1 MLLSYLPLS
10 HIAEQVCTIYGP
22 LINGLQVSFAESFEK
37 LGENLKE
44 VRPTLFF
51 GVPRVW
57 EKFMARAQ
65 SAIASQ
71 PKTRQ
76 RIVSWARGV
85 ASRFHA
91 DAMAHRQS
99 PISLQAQYA
108 LAKRTVFGPLKA
120 RIGLERAHLLA
131 TSAAPIAREVLEFF
145 TSLDLPIAEIYGQ
158 SEVTGP
164 TSVSTKEAVKL
175 GKLGRPM
182 PGVEVRIA
190 PDGEIL
196 VRGGNVCLGY
206 YKDEAATK
214 ELIQDGWLHSGD
226 VGQLD
231 EDGFLQITGR
241 KKEIIVTSGGKKTAP
256 ANIEGLLKA
265 IEPIG
270 NAMVVGDNK
279 NYLVALLALDP
290 ERVSA
295 FAAKHGFPTDVPKLA
310 SDPRF
315 REHLTDR
322 IEREVNA
329 RLSQFETIKKFEVL
343 PNDFTIDGG
352 ELTSTLKVR
361 RKVVAEK
368 YAKNIERLYA

>member
-1 MLLSYLPLS
+1 
-10 HIAEQVCTIYGP
+10 
-22 LINGLQVSFAESFEK
+22 
-37 LGENLKE
+37 
-44 VRPTLFF
+44 
-51 GVPRVW
+51 
-57 EKFMARAQ
+57 
-65 SAIASQ
+65 
-71 PKTRQ
+71 
-76 RIVSWARGV
+76 
-85 ASRFHA
+85 
-91 DAMAHRQS
+91 
-99 PISLQAQYA
+99 
-108 LAKRTVFGPLKA
+108 
-120 RIGLERAHLLA
+120 
-131 TSAAPIAREVLEFF
+131 
-145 TSLDLPIAEIYGQ
+145 
-158 SEVTGP
+158 
-164 TSVSTKEAVKL
+164 VKL